1 MARWLARNAKGIVPH
16 QTDSPQEQDGF
27 EPLVPLERAN
37 RCRPH
42 PLTGPALC
50 LTPGLEPIEVFD
62 TPDLKEATALLT
74 CRYRAI
80 RRASF
85 ENEQ

>member
-1 MARWLARNAKGIVPH
+1 MLAPEASLPALLRNRGGS
-16 QTDSPQEQDGF
+16 TDSLLEGVGF
-27 EPLVPLERAN
+27 EPSRGPTVIDPTS
-37 RCRPH
+37 
-42 PLTGPALC
+42 LTGPALC

-80 RRASF
+80 RRASS